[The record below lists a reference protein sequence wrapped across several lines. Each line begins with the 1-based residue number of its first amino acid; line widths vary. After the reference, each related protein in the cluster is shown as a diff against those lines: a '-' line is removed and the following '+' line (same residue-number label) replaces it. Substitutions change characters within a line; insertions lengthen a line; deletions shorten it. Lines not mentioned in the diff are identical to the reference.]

1 MKQILGSIGIL
12 SVFAALGPAVAADL
26 RVPMR
31 QPVATQQQA
40 SSNWSGG
47 QVGGN
52 GGGSVSN
59 NAFVEPGSYLC
70 SGGVLGVNC
79 YETPF
84 AFDDKKA
91 SFVGGGFIGYRWQ
104 FGNYVYGVEG
114 DALWQKATTSAT
126 LSYLCPPGAGGACGP
141 FGASRSD
148 DFYGSITQGW
158 EGSIR
163 GRYGYLMTP
172 STLIYGT
179 AGVSFMEVKGSFRYF
194 GSQPTAPVNTA
205 YASGDWSDVLV
216 GGTVGAGVETQ
227 MSARIKVR
235 GEYRFSHYGSY
246 SKDIPLTSLCPG
258 GCGTPVSSNAHL
270 DINSVYNHKFLLGI
284 GWDW

>member
-1 MKQILGSIGIL
+1 M
-12 SVFAALGPAVAADL
+12 
-26 RVPMR
+26 
-31 QPVATQQQA
+31 
-40 SSNWSGG
+40 
-47 QVGGN
+47 GGN
-52 GGGSVSN
+52 SGGSVSN
-59 NAFVEPGSYLC
+59 NAFVDPGSYLC
-70 SGGVLGVNC
+70 LPGSVIGSTC
-79 YETPF
+79 FETPF
-84 AFDDKKA
+84 AFSDKDV

-114 DALWQKATTSAT
+114 DALWQRATSSAT
-126 LSYLCPPGAGGACGP
+126 LSYLCPPGGGACGP
-141 FGASRSD
+141 GGANRSE

-179 AGVSFMEVKGSFRYF
+179 AGVAFLQVKGSFSYYA
-194 GSQPTAPVNTA
+194 SQPTAPVNTA

-227 MSARIKVR
+227 VSMGLKVR
-235 GEYRFSHYGSY
+235 GEYRFSHFGDY
-246 SKDIPLTSLCPG
+246 SRNIPLTSSCPA
-258 GCGTPVSSNAHL
+258 GCGTPSSNARI
-270 DINSVYNHKFLLGI
+270 DVSNVYSHKFLLGI